1 MTSPP
6 PEADQATPGG
16 HVPGLDWAPARLRAT
31 VLAHLGS
38 DDVSRVIYGA
48 IIGLALTLALA
59 LHPPAPG
66 VVAASLV
73 GSAIAVGLAEAYS
86 EIVATEARTRQKPSR
101 AQVRHALGEAVAVV
115 FGASFPAVFFVLAAL
130 GAMETHTAFILARW
144 TGLALILGYGYLA
157 ARLAGA
163 RVTIAIL
170 EAAAVGAIG
179 LALIVFK
186 AFLH

>member
-1 MTSPP
+1 VTRQP
-6 PEADQATPGG
+6 PEADRATPRRFAA
-16 HVPGLDWAPARLRAT
+16 VEKAPARLRKT
-31 VLAHLGS
+31 VHAHLGS
-38 DDVSRVIYGA
+38 EDVSRVIYGS

-86 EIVATEARTRQKPSR
+86 EIVAAEARTRQRVSR
-101 AQVRHALGEAVAVV
+101 KRVRHALGEAAAVI
-115 FGASFPAVFFVLAAL
+115 FGASFPAVFFVLAAV
-130 GAMETHTAFILARW
+130 GAIDSTTAFRLARW
-144 TGLALILGYGYLA
+144 TGLAVILGYGYLA

-163 RVTIAIL
+163 RVAVAML

-179 LALIVFK
+179 LVLIIFK
-186 AFLH
+186 ALLH

>member
-1 MTSPP
+1 VTQPP
-6 PEADQATPGG
+6 QANRAAGRRLPG
-16 HVPGLDWAPARLRAT
+16 VDKASSRLRQT
-31 VLAHLGS
+31 VISHLGS
-38 DDVSRVIYGA
+38 EDVSRVIYGA

-86 EIVATEARTRQKPSR
+86 EIVAAEARTRQRVSR
-101 AQVRHALGEAVAVV
+101 TRVRHALGEAGAVV

-130 GAMETHTAFILARW
+130 GVIETRTAFVLARW
-144 TGLALILGYGYLA
+144 TGLGLILGYGYLA

-163 RVTIAIL
+163 RVHVAMF

-179 LALIVFK
+179 LALIIFK
-186 AFLH
+186 ALLH